1 MRWLGACVFAAAL
14 AAGAARAADPAQAS
28 SDDGR
33 WRVVAEGQTVAV
45 YEQGV
50 RLKTLVA
57 TARDG
62 RNAPSAIAAIHSVP
76 ARRSFVIAFETLA
89 ELWELSIDPQ
99 AAPIL
104 EGLVHD
110 FRQGE
115 ALAEPGFLGVRRTRL
130 DQPLHELVFDDSG
143 AYVIGRSWS
152 NPAGPTALVLVQL
165 DIRRAIGRFEVPG
178 DPGLAQARTV
188 HRDGLTLLLVPD
200 RQGGPTTVVDLR
212 RARLIERDRGVE
224 LPP

>member
-1 MRWLGACVFAAAL
+1 MRWLPACALAAAL
-14 AAGAARAADPAQAS
+14 LGSSARAADPAQAS

-33 WRVVAEGQTVAV
+33 WRVVGEGQAVAI
-45 YEQGV
+45 YEHGARV
-50 RLKTLVA
+50 KTLVA
-57 TARDG
+57 TARG
-62 RNAPSAIAAIHSVP
+62 ARNAPSAIAAIHSVP

-89 ELWELSIDPQ
+89 ELWELSIDPH

-110 FRQGE
+110 YRQGE

-130 DQPLHELVFDDSG
+130 DQPLHELAFDDSG

-152 NPAGPTALVLVQL
+152 DPTGSTALVLVQL

-178 DPGLAQARTV
+178 DPGLAQTRTE
-188 HRDGLTLLLVPD
+188 HRNELTLLVVPD
-200 RQGGPTTVVDLR
+200 RRGGPATVVDLR
-212 RARLIERDRGVE
+212 RAQLIGRNQDIE
-224 LPP
+224 PPP